1 MAADYLFAGASIQD
15 VIRAREERVREFVI
29 AMDAD
34 LVLST
39 PELDLV
45 DRLVDQFRIECPI
58 LRVDD
63 RYSPG
68 ARDTRIDVTGD
79 FRRATFGPGPHYVQ
93 GTRLDLHI
101 PFDGDAGAFKF
112 RPSTFSMNPPTGSV
126 RGNEIVVTA
135 AAPADALDPQQI
147 AEALDRQVG
156 EIETNLTRLRAD
168 VDAYNQQLRE
178 RAGALVAARRQK
190 VLADRALEE
199 HLAVPVARRPGRSE
213 TLALDVARKRT
224 EIRPPVSTT
233 KAFAPEP
240 AISREQFEDITSV
253 ISSLGKAVERFPDT
267 FGPMGEETLRE
278 ILLVVLNNQF
288 GPAVGELFSRQ
299 GKTDVAIVAS
309 EGPVFIGECKIWT
322 GPSAFA
328 DAIDQLLGYL
338 VWRDTKAALILFVK
352 NKNVSAV
359 VGKAG
364 DGLSAHR
371 LFKRAGAPCAEH
383 PVFILHHDGDM
394 SREIEVV
401 LVVVPIPTQEQSGAP
416 GG

>member
-1 MAADYLFAGASIQD
+1 
-15 VIRAREERVREFVI
+15 
-29 AMDAD
+29 
-34 LVLST
+34 
-39 PELDLV
+39 
-45 DRLVDQFRIECPI
+45 
-58 LRVDD
+58 
-63 RYSPG
+63 
-68 ARDTRIDVTGD
+68 
-79 FRRATFGPGPHYVQ
+79 
-93 GTRLDLHI
+93 
-101 PFDGDAGAFKF
+101 
-112 RPSTFSMNPPTGSV
+112 
-126 RGNEIVVTA
+126 
-135 AAPADALDPQQI
+135 
-147 AEALDRQVG
+147 
-156 EIETNLTRLRAD
+156 
-168 VDAYNQQLRE
+168 LRE

-359 VGKAG
+359 VGNAG